1 VARVVSDTAPVAL
14 LADDMGLGK
23 TYTALGALLHLKWIL
38 SEASAGRELACVGG
52 RSVEDLDNV
61 PPFFGSEKEIYMRPS
76 IVMVPANLMG
86 TWANA
91 IESLLQG
98 TGLKLVN
105 LKVDRTLTSGNLN

>member
-1 VARVVSDTAPVAL
+1 MAGSSHTKFGGFGSLLVRVVSDSAPVAL
-14 LADDMGLGK
+14 LADDIELGK

-52 RSVEDLDNV
+52 RSVEDLDNI

-86 TWANA
+86 TW
-91 IESLLQG
+91 
-98 TGLKLVN
+98 T
-105 LKVDRTLTSGNLN
+105 